1 MSDDHNVAIFQIAA
15 KATGK
20 ELKIHAKGKG
30 CRENIMSLSFS
41 PNDDCLVATC
51 VKSVLFFTWANGA
64 IKSTKGTGW
73 GKTPADTILC
83 QAHIGSILYTGTLGS
98 EIIIWQGTAISG
110 RFKAHQN
117 RVNCM
122 FATDSGKLL
131 TGSHDNT
138 VKVWE

>member
-1 MSDDHNVAIFQIAA
+1 M
-15 KATGK
+15 
-20 ELKIHAKGKG
+20 KIHAKGKG
-30 CRENIMSLSFS
+30 CRENIMSLAFS

-73 GKTPADTILC
+73 GKTAADTILC
-83 QAHIGSILYTGTLGS
+83 QAHIGSNLYTGTLGS

-122 FATDSGKLL
+122 FATESGKLL